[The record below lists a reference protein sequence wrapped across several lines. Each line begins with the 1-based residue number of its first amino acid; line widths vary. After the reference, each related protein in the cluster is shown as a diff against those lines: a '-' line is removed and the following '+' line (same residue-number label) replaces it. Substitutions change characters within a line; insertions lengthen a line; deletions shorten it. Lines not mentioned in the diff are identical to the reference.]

1 MAKAISSE
9 QVIQINERYVECH
22 NYSQVAREL
31 GVSPSTVRKYVRPDY
46 KIVAEVEIQ
55 HPDLPLLRLWAQN
68 YILSKADMANPDILK
83 LTKQEEEDLKDLWKE
98 LKI

>member
-9 QVIQINERYVECH
+9 QVIQINERYAECH

-68 YILSKADMANPDILK
+68 YSLSKTDMANPDILK
-83 LTKQEEEDLKDLWKE
+83 LTEQEEEDLKVLWKE

>member
-9 QVIQINERYVECH
+9 QVIQINERYAKCH

-31 GVSPSTVRKYVRPDY
+31 GVSPSTVKKYVRPDY
-46 KIVAEVEIQ
+46 KIVAAVEIQ
-55 HPDLPLLRLWAQN
+55 HPDLPLLRLWIQN
-68 YILSKADMANPDILK
+68 YNLSKADMANPNILK
-83 LTKQEEEDLKDLWKE
+83 LTKQEEEDLKVLWKE